1 MGPESSTQNRVGN
14 MVRGMAVRGEDTTGL
29 AFGPLGESGETTN

>member
-14 MVRGMAVRGEDTTGL
+14 MVRGMGAKDEDTTGL
-29 AFGPLGESGETTN
+29 GLRTAWRVRGNY